1 MGLGGGLAAAAAAL
15 LSELSEDTSGEA
27 LSAARLKGS
36 SSAPK

>member
-1 MGLGGGLAAAAAAL
+1 MGLGGGLAAAAL
-15 LSELSEDTSGEA
+15 LSELSEDTSGEV